1 MASLINVRL
10 NRGDASPWGFR
21 LQGGK
26 DFGTPLVIQKV
37 NGNSL
42 AEKAGLQVG
51 DAVIRVNGQEVFN
64 LRHKDAQDII
74 VRSGNNIEISIQR
87 GGAATWKPA
96 VQTVGGGVAASPH
109 LPSNVAPVT
118 KTSLAATKPAGPTGI
133 GSSHNLSPRP
143 FNQVNGGEPVKSIV
157 NKQYNS
163 PVNIYSEQTIAE
175 TLSAQAEVLA
185 GGVLGVNFK
194 KNERGYDAE
203 KSEVYKML
211 QEAEREPKTPEPDVK
226 SSTAYY
232 SSVSHATGG
241 RAVSPRPM
249 TPIAQQM
256 NLPLPPQTQAPPYM
270 PSGGP
275 ASSSRSE
282 PPKCSGCGKTIVGVF
297 VRIKD
302 KNLHV
307 ECFKCATC
315 GSSLKNIGYYS
326 INNKLYCDIHA
337 KLVARQ
343 NPPGPN
349 MDPITVPPQSSGFPP
364 SSAAAP
370 ASPQSN
376 LAPLPFHSSGS
387 TNTVPK
393 PFSSVQP
400 PSAPYQPPA
409 APYQPPAAPY
419 QPPAAPYQP
428 PAAPAPPAPAPAPAP
443 PAAAPF
449 YNKPQSA
456 ENSIFARPSNQQD
469 GSDSTPAAKATP
481 SSSNHPPSSLS
492 LPDYCSS
499 GIVNPVTP
507 IEEIPC
513 CLNKNKRMSIC
524 SEEVCQ
530 LSEEDKQKL
539 KGACLLMMKEE
550 SERPESPV
558 PFPKSGSDST
568 VTTPQT
574 EEMKSFGLA
583 VSNMNIEEKR
593 EGNTSTKTLVSEQLQ
608 SRGMEGSSSSQ
619 KVEKSEDNGVQ
630 RTRTIKT
637 EESFSHSSSSFS
649 SVRASQSTRCITPEI
664 CEIMEKPFG
673 SPSLLPPSMDR
684 PTTPQQVISFPPD
697 IPECLPQPKSRT
709 GTPQPQPL
717 QRILTEELGVKPIQP
732 SLPKQEMAELFQVTS
747 SKDDST
753 MVKIEELYTK
763 TQVDEIVKKELI
775 KYQTGAESVD
785 MGIFDE
791 NVKQMLQQQ
800 QQQQFQEQEEQQRQ
814 EQLQRQLEQ
823 QRQEQ
828 LHRQQE
834 QQRQE
839 QLQRQQEQQRQ
850 EQQRLEHQ
858 RQEQRQQEQQ
868 RQEHQRQEQRQQEQQ
883 RQEQFQRQQQQ
894 KQEQIK
900 RQQEVAQQE
909 KQRQEQVQY
918 EHGQMKLQHQQ
929 QAITQK
935 FHQEEYQQKQVSEV
949 SESQSNREVQSLF
962 HQKSERSFSPVH
974 APPKIIRPK
983 PQMVPLPP
991 ETKPYQPPPPPP
1003 QISEEESRA
1012 EMLEYRK
1019 MACQSPMVAA
1029 LTVAPSRPFTPT
1041 SFQPIPTL
1049 DDLPKPPVGESMS
1062 LLSALTI
1069 APDEPFHPFPKPVDV
1084 SRISPP
1090 TFQKWQQQSAVSQ
1103 ESNQKSMTQKQEQN
1117 STSCMQQS
1125 QTFSCQK
1132 SMSCSKQ
1139 VCERQLVSKSTEGNS
1154 AFKPMFKPQPLPLP
1168 EPITKQS
1175 IQTTYVPKCST
1186 VSDDVKSNT
1195 SKPFI
1200 QNFSIKSQVDI
1211 RSISPSGLHK
1221 PAILPTYQQNI
1232 GDNSLPNRSKS
1243 PVPHKAPMT
1252 DSSKSQFSPRSSSVA
1267 GNIISSNNARARSF
1281 IGSSSGYVSS
1291 SVYGQTFTSD
1301 KDEPS
1306 QRPKSTTFGEASDN
1320 LLPYYQQ
1327 NIGEIPLA
1335 HRPKSPVPHPIKA
1348 PSVSTPARASPI
1360 MNKPS
1365 PLAGKAPETL
1375 SKSKQVFKP
1384 EVKPYNNV
1392 FATPPEPLKPLN
1404 KTLPHFTK
1412 PKSVEETTQKTAGVP
1427 WVVKKVEELS
1437 NSSVTKNKEKTS
1449 LSSLLKSTMPQPVS
1463 SLSVTSPSVSATGS
1477 QKSAAGFTPPKPVGA
1492 PTTSVPP
1499 TGAGAGGG
1507 SAGNKGATFAGSTAP
1522 RRGRGTLN
1530 AGVAPGARIPL
1541 CGSCNSQIRGPFITA
1556 LGKIWCPEHF
1566 VCANVQCKRP
1576 LQDVGFVEESSGL
1589 YCEFCFEQFL
1599 APACNKCNKK
1609 IKGDC
1614 LNAIGKHFHPECF
1627 CCAYCGKLFGN
1638 SPFFLEDALPYC
1650 ENDWNE
1656 LFTTKC
1662 FSCGFPIEAG
1672 DRWVEALANNYHSQ
1686 CFNCTMCK
1694 KNLEGQSFFAK
1705 GGRPFCKN
1713 HAR

>member
-376 LAPLPFHSSGS
+376 LAPLPFHTPRVAPSHVAAPRPVPKSSGS

-449 YNKPQSA
+449 YNKPQSGY
-456 ENSIFARPSNQQD
+456 SPF
-469 GSDSTPAAKATP
+469 ST
-481 SSSNHPPSSLS
+481 
-492 LPDYCSS
+492 
-499 GIVNPVTP
+499 
-507 IEEIPC
+507 
-513 CLNKNKRMSIC
+513 
-524 SEEVCQ
+524 
-530 LSEEDKQKL
+530 
-539 KGACLLMMKEE
+539 
-550 SERPESPV
+550 
-558 PFPKSGSDST
+558 
-568 VTTPQT
+568 
-574 EEMKSFGLA
+574 
-583 VSNMNIEEKR
+583 
-593 EGNTSTKTLVSEQLQ
+593 
-608 SRGMEGSSSSQ
+608 
-619 KVEKSEDNGVQ
+619 
-630 RTRTIKT
+630 
-637 EESFSHSSSSFS
+637 
-649 SVRASQSTRCITPEI
+649 
-664 CEIMEKPFG
+664 
-673 SPSLLPPSMDR
+673 
-684 PTTPQQVISFPPD
+684 
-697 IPECLPQPKSRT
+697 
-709 GTPQPQPL
+709 
-717 QRILTEELGVKPIQP
+717 
-732 SLPKQEMAELFQVTS
+732 
-747 SKDDST
+747 
-753 MVKIEELYTK
+753 
-763 TQVDEIVKKELI
+763 
-775 KYQTGAESVD
+775 
-785 MGIFDE
+785 
-791 NVKQMLQQQ
+791 
-800 QQQQFQEQEEQQRQ
+800 
-814 EQLQRQLEQ
+814 
-823 QRQEQ
+823 
-828 LHRQQE
+828 
-834 QQRQE
+834 
-839 QLQRQQEQQRQ
+839 
-850 EQQRLEHQ
+850 
-858 RQEQRQQEQQ
+858 
-868 RQEHQRQEQRQQEQQ
+868 
-883 RQEQFQRQQQQ
+883 
-894 KQEQIK
+894 
-900 RQQEVAQQE
+900 
-909 KQRQEQVQY
+909 
-918 EHGQMKLQHQQ
+918 
-929 QAITQK
+929 
-935 FHQEEYQQKQVSEV
+935 
-949 SESQSNREVQSLF
+949 
-962 HQKSERSFSPVH
+962 
-974 APPKIIRPK
+974 
-983 PQMVPLPP
+983 
-991 ETKPYQPPPPPP
+991 
-1003 QISEEESRA
+1003 
-1012 EMLEYRK
+1012 YRK
-1019 MACQSPMVAA
+1019 
-1029 LTVAPSRPFTPT
+1029 
-1041 SFQPIPTL
+1041 
-1049 DDLPKPPVGESMS
+1049 
-1062 LLSALTI
+1062 
-1069 APDEPFHPFPKPVDV
+1069 
-1084 SRISPP
+1084 
-1090 TFQKWQQQSAVSQ
+1090 
-1103 ESNQKSMTQKQEQN
+1103 
-1117 STSCMQQS
+1117 
-1125 QTFSCQK
+1125 
-1132 SMSCSKQ
+1132 
-1139 VCERQLVSKSTEGNS
+1139 
-1154 AFKPMFKPQPLPLP
+1154 
-1168 EPITKQS
+1168 
-1175 IQTTYVPKCST
+1175 
-1186 VSDDVKSNT
+1186 
-1195 SKPFI
+1195 
-1200 QNFSIKSQVDI
+1200 
-1211 RSISPSGLHK
+1211 
-1221 PAILPTYQQNI
+1221 
-1232 GDNSLPNRSKS
+1232 
-1243 PVPHKAPMT
+1243 
-1252 DSSKSQFSPRSSSVA
+1252 
-1267 GNIISSNNARARSF
+1267 
-1281 IGSSSGYVSS
+1281 
-1291 SVYGQTFTSD
+1291 
-1301 KDEPS
+1301 
-1306 QRPKSTTFGEASDN
+1306 
-1320 LLPYYQQ
+1320 
-1327 NIGEIPLA
+1327 
-1335 HRPKSPVPHPIKA
+1335 
-1348 PSVSTPARASPI
+1348 
-1360 MNKPS
+1360 
-1365 PLAGKAPETL
+1365 
-1375 SKSKQVFKP
+1375 
-1384 EVKPYNNV
+1384 
-1392 FATPPEPLKPLN
+1392 
-1404 KTLPHFTK
+1404 
-1412 PKSVEETTQKTAGVP
+1412 
-1427 WVVKKVEELS
+1427 
-1437 NSSVTKNKEKTS
+1437 
-1449 LSSLLKSTMPQPVS
+1449 
-1463 SLSVTSPSVSATGS
+1463 
-1477 QKSAAGFTPPKPVGA
+1477 GA